1 MLSIVQ
7 KERQNYLDASFTV
20 EAVFVVPIIVFG
32 IIGIILLV
40 FYLHNQ
46 VRATADTDNLLF
58 AAERVKT
65 ESKYD
70 KFSLTY
76 DFKDQLKSYFGGKIE
91 EGIVE
96 CSPQKMKVSL
106 KIRQN
111 VPKDG
116 LMGLITREISLID
129 KKEERSMP
137 DREEITRIIKAASE
151 IFDSLKDILK
161 TGENKE

>member
-1 MLSIVQ
+1 MNYVPENSGYAVKESRMLSIVQ

-46 VRATADTDNLLF
+46 VRATADPDNLLF

-91 EGIVE
+91 
-96 CSPQKMKVSL
+96 
-106 KIRQN
+106 
-111 VPKDG
+111 
-116 LMGLITREISLID
+116 
-129 KKEERSMP
+129 
-137 DREEITRIIKAASE
+137 KA
-151 IFDSLKDILK
+151 L
-161 TGENKE
+161 

>member
-1 MLSIVQ
+1 
-7 KERQNYLDASFTV
+7 
-20 EAVFVVPIIVFG
+20 
-32 IIGIILLV
+32 
-40 FYLHNQ
+40 
-46 VRATADTDNLLF
+46 
-58 AAERVKT
+58 
-65 ESKYD
+65 
-70 KFSLTY
+70 
-76 DFKDQLKSYFGGKIE
+76 
-91 EGIVE
+91 
-96 CSPQKMKVSL
+96 MKVSL

-151 IFDSLKDILK
+151 IFDSLKDLLK